1 MEPATTEAAKKAE
14 AARKAV
20 SRKTE
25 SARKTESVR
34 TMDAPRIVEKYGIE
48 EMMNLYGMDSWGNGY
63 FRINEEGHLLVTLSQ
78 DESRAVNVYREV
90 RSLAKK
96 GLTTPIVLRF
106 PQLLESQVNNLCN
119 AFRQAIEEFGYTKS
133 YKPVFPIKV
142 NQHRHVVSELLE
154 AGWKY
159 DLGVE
164 VGSKPELLGALALDT
179 PPDSLLICNGFKD
192 MNYLSNAL
200 LAQKIGKNVIV
211 VVEKPYELEGLIQI
225 IKDRGVKPMIG
236 FRVRLHSK
244 GSGKWDKSGGVNS
257 KFGLSTAQLIEG
269 IQTLKKARL
278 LDCLKMFHFHI
289 GSQITEIRRL
299 KNAIKEAARIYAKA
313 RKMGVH
319 IEYLNVGGG
328 LGIDYDG
335 SKTSS
340 DASVNYAMQ
349 EYANDVVY
357 TIKDVCDNEN
367 VPHPI
372 IVSESGRAMTAYHS
386 LLVCDVRAEISS
398 RHQAQLKPSHKEN
411 QVLGDLFFILQNIG
425 VKNYRE
431 FYHDAVEHRDE
442 IDSLFNLGLLS
453 LEERAKGEACFWEIA
468 AKAVRHAKTQK
479 FMADEFVELETQLYE
494 KVVCNFS
501 VFQSIPDHWALDQ
514 LFPVVPIH
522 RLREK
527 PVRRAT
533 LVDITCDSDG
543 EIDKFV
549 DLKDIKQAIELH
561 PLDGEPYYLAVVL
574 IGAYQDTMGDLHNLF
589 GTVNEAH
596 LVVDDKGKVHIKR
609 TVRGNSV
616 RETLQ
621 MFGYEA
627 KDLAARLQ
635 AILEDRQSRHGLSPR
650 EARQLLSEYRGQF
663 DAYTYLT

>member
-1 MEPATTEAAKKAE
+1 M
-14 AARKAV
+14 
-20 SRKTE
+20 
-25 SARKTESVR
+25 
-34 TMDAPRIVEKYGIE
+34 EKYGIDDV
-48 EMMNLYGMDSWGNGY
+48 MNLYGIDSWGGGY
-63 FRINEEGHLLVTLSQ
+63 FRVTEEGHLSVTPTN
-78 DESRAVNVYREV
+78 DESRSIELLKEV
-90 RSLAKK
+90 EELARK
-96 GLTTPIVLRF
+96 GVTTPLLLRF
-106 PQLLESQVNNLCN
+106 PQLLESQVRNLCN
-119 AFRQAIEEFGYTKS
+119 AFRKAITEFGYS
-133 YKPVFPIKV
+133 REYKPVFPIKV
-142 NQHRHVVSELLE
+142 NQHRFVVNELLE

-159 DLGVE
+159 NLGIE

-179 PPDSLLICNGFKD
+179 PPESLLICNGFKD
-192 MNYLSNAL
+192 MAYLSNAI

-211 VVEKPYELEGLIQI
+211 VVEKPYELEHLVQI
-225 IKDRGVKPMIG
+225 VKDRGVKPAIG

-244 GSGKWDKSGGVNS
+244 GSGKWEKSGGVTS
-257 KFGLSTAQLIEG
+257 KFGLSTAQLLEG
-269 IQTLKKARL
+269 IQELKRARL

-299 KNAIKEAARIYAKA
+299 KNAIKEAARVYAKA
-313 RKMGVH
+313 RKMGVD
-319 IEYLNVGGG
+319 IRYINVGGG
-328 LGIDYDG
+328 LGVDYDG
-335 SKTSS
+335 SRTSS
-340 DASVNYAMQ
+340 DASVNYTVQ

-357 TIKDVCDNEN
+357 TIKDVCENEN
-367 VPHPI
+367 VPEPD

-386 LLVCDVRAEISS
+386 VLVIDVRAEISARTS
-398 RHQAQLKPSHKEN
+398 QKLKPAAKDP
-411 QVLGDLFFILQNIG
+411 QVIGDLFFILKNMT

-431 FYHDAVEHRDE
+431 YYHDAVEHRDE
-442 IDSLFNLGLLS
+442 MFALFNLGLLS

-468 AKAVRHAKTQK
+468 AKAVRYAKTQK
-479 FMADEFVELETQLYE
+479 FVADEFVELEKQLHE

-527 PVRRAT
+527 PERRAT

-549 DLKDIKQAIELH
+549 DLKDIKEALELH
-561 PLDGEPYYLAVVL
+561 SLEGSQPYYLALML

-589 GTVNEAH
+589 GSVNEAH
-596 LVVDDKGKVHIKR
+596 LVVDDEGKVHVKR
-609 TVRGNSV
+609 IRRGNSV
-616 RETLQ
+616 RETLAA
-621 MFGYEA
+621 FGYDA

-635 AILEDRQSRHGLSPR
+635 AILEERQSRDGISPR

>member
-1 MEPATTEAAKKAE
+1 MEKFGID
-14 AARKAV
+14 
-20 SRKTE
+20 
-25 SARKTESVR
+25 
-34 TMDAPRIVEKYGIE
+34 DA
-48 EMMNLYGMDSWGNGY
+48 MNLYGIDSWGGGY
-63 FRINEEGHLLVTLSQ
+63 FKINEEGHLIVTPTN
-78 DESRAVNVYREV
+78 DESRLVD
-90 RSLAKK
+90 LAKEVEELSRK
-96 GLTTPIVLRF
+96 GVTTPLLLRF
-106 PQLLESQVNNLCN
+106 PQLLESQVRNLCN
-119 AFRQAIEEFGYTKS
+119 AFRKAIGEYGYSKE

-142 NQHRHVVSELLE
+142 NQHRFVVSELLE

-159 DLGVE
+159 NLGIE
-164 VGSKPELLGALALDT
+164 VGSKPELLGALALET

-192 MNYLSNAL
+192 MAYLSNAI
-200 LAQKIGKNVIV
+200 LAQKIGKTVIV
-211 VVEKPYELEGLIQI
+211 VVEKPYELENLIQI
-225 IKDRGVKPMIG
+225 IRDRGVKPLIG
-236 FRVRLHSK
+236 FRVRLNSK
-244 GSGKWDKSGGVNS
+244 GSGKWEKSGGITS
-257 KFGLSTAQLIEG
+257 KFGLTTAQLLEG
-269 IQTLKKARL
+269 IQELKKARL

-299 KNAIKEAARIYAKA
+299 KNAIKEAARVYAKA
-313 RKMGVH
+313 RKMGVA

-328 LGIDYDG
+328 LGVDYDG
-335 SKTSS
+335 SRTSS
-340 DASVNYAMQ
+340 DASVNYTVQ

-357 TIKDVCDNEN
+357 TIKDVCENEN
-367 VPHPI
+367 VPEPD

-386 LLVCDVRAEISS
+386 LLVIDVRAEISA
-398 RHQAQLKPSHKEN
+398 RTVQRLKPSAKDP
-411 QVLGDLFFILQNIG
+411 QVIGDLFFILKSIS

-431 FYHDAVEHRDE
+431 YYHDALEHRDE
-442 IDSLFNLGLLS
+442 MFSLFNLGLLS
-453 LEERAKGEACFWEIA
+453 LEERARGEACFWEIA

-479 FMADEFVELETQLYE
+479 FVADEFVELDKQLHE

-527 PVRRAT
+527 PDRTAT

-549 DLKDIKQAIELH
+549 DLKDIKEALEIHSLNGKER
-561 PLDGEPYYLAVVL
+561 YYLAIVL

-589 GTVNEAH
+589 GSVNEAH
-596 LVVDDKGKVHIKR
+596 VVVDDEGKVHVKR
-609 TVRGNSV
+609 VRRGNSV
-616 RETLQ
+616 RETLAA
-621 MFGYEA
+621 FGYDA

-635 AILEDRQSRHGLSPR
+635 AILEERQTNNGITPR

>member
-1 MEPATTEAAKKAE
+1 M
-14 AARKAV
+14 
-20 SRKTE
+20 
-25 SARKTESVR
+25 
-34 TMDAPRIVEKYGIE
+34 EKYGIE
-48 EMMNLYGMDSWGNGY
+48 EMLNLYGIDSWGTGY
-63 FRINEEGHLLVTLSQ
+63 FGINEEGHLLVTPVPGDPRHIDLHK
-78 DESRAVNVYREV
+78 EV
-90 RSLAKK
+90 SALVKK
-96 GLTTPIVLRF
+96 GVTTPLLLRF
-106 PQLLESQVNNLCN
+106 PQLIESQVNNLCQS
-119 AFRQAIEEFGYTKS
+119 FRQAIEEFEYTKP

-142 NQHRHVVSELLE
+142 NQHRHVVAELME

-159 DLGVE
+159 DLGLE
-164 VGSKPELLGALALDT
+164 VGSKPELLGALALET

-192 MNYLSNAL
+192 VSYLSNAL
-200 LAQKIGKNVIV
+200 LAQRIGKNVVV
-211 VVEKPYELEGLIQI
+211 VVEKPYELEGLVQV

-244 GSGKWDKSGGVNS
+244 GSGKWDKSGGVTS
-257 KFGLSTAQLIEG
+257 KFGLSTSQLIEG
-269 IQTLKKARL
+269 IQTLRKARL

-313 RKMGVH
+313 RKMGVR
-319 IEYLNVGGG
+319 IELLNVGGG
-328 LGIDYDG
+328 LGVDYDG

-340 DASVNYAMQ
+340 DASVNYSMQ

-367 VPHPI
+367 VPQPT
-372 IVSESGRAMTAYHS
+372 IVSESGRAMVAYHS
-386 LLVCDVRAEISS
+386 LLVADVRAEISA
-398 RHQAQLKPSHKEN
+398 RTAHPLKASPKDN
-411 QVLGDLFFILQNIG
+411 QVLEELYFILKNMG

-431 FYHDAVEHRDE
+431 YYHDAVEHRDE
-442 IDSLFNLGLLS
+442 IDSLFNLGLIS

-468 AKAVRHAKTQK
+468 ARAVRYAKTQK
-479 FMADEFVELETQLYE
+479 FVADEFAELETQLYE

-527 PVRRAT
+527 PGRRAT

-549 DLKDIKQAIELH
+549 DLKDIKEAIELH
-561 PLDGEPYYLAVVL
+561 PLNGDPYYLALIL

-589 GTVNEAH
+589 GSVNEAH
-596 LVVDDKGKVHIKR
+596 LVVDDKGKVHVKR
-609 TVRGNSV
+609 VIRGNSV

-621 MFGYEA
+621 AFGYDA

-635 AILEDRQSRHGLSPR
+635 AILEERQSRDGMSPR

-663 DAYTYLT
+663 DTYTYLT